1 MHSCAQVKSV
11 YSWYYVTDKGVLSF
25 DQLPWFSV
33 AERLEREKEALLEER
48 AAVQAQMAAQQASA
62 GGGGT
67 RLRRMRGHDACVP
80 ASKHLSTGLVM
91 VITHKRGHDGGA
103 KRALALVHATGAH
116 RSHQRAQDFPVI
128 AGSLA

>member
-62 GGGGT
+62 GGGG
-67 RLRRMRGHDACVP
+67 RACAACEAMMP
-80 ASKHLSTGLVM
+80 ACPQAST
-91 VITHKRGHDGGA
+91 
-103 KRALALVHATGAH
+103 
-116 RSHQRAQDFPVI
+116 SPPVW
-128 AGSLA
+128 SWL